1 MIDIFL
7 FAPWIGVMGLGVWIM
22 WLYKK
27 VPVKLFTGTKKDEM
41 ILMQITEDGKAIF
54 GKAKIEAGMAVKE
67 TGGIRNKQSFSYLLT
82 PYSTVTEPRSKT
94 TIGITYGNYGV
105 VLSPSAHDKGN
116 ALKAAGF
123 GDFDDLEKGKKEV
136 NGENKDKEKGT
147 DIEISY
153 NTNRTLRI
161 SDIYDFLHKIIRS
174 DIIESRIQRRTAQEI
189 KRRRRSEINPM
200 TIMLILIGAAIAL
213 YIISMIMKPSDA
225 TAIGQAIAEALKG
238 SGAAGTSI
246 S

>member
-123 GDFDDLEKGKKEV
+123 GDFDDLEKVKKEV
-136 NGENKDKEKGT
+136 NGEKLGYNRIENPAKDGTGNQAEKEVGNKPDDHHAYT
-147 DIEISY
+147 HWSSHCTLY
-153 NTNRTLRI
+153 NFN
-161 SDIYDFLHKIIRS
+161 D
-174 DIIESRIQRRTAQEI
+174 
-189 KRRRRSEINPM
+189 N
-200 TIMLILIGAAIAL
+200 
-213 YIISMIMKPSDA
+213 
-225 TAIGQAIAEALKG
+225 EAF
-238 SGAAGTSI
+238 
-246 S
+246 